1 MRRSMNDIGGGE
13 DDEIQQAIRLSLQE
27 LGMTYSQENQVENAE
42 EEVRERLH
50 VPFKF
55 VFLLFIFLAMCC
67 CVALLCWTKLPLDD
81 HMADK
86 SLFCFASE
94 G

>member
-27 LGMTYSQENQVENAE
+27 LGMTYSQENQGENAE
-42 EEVRERLH
+42 QEVREREH
-50 VPFKF
+50 APF
-55 VFLLFIFLAMCC
+55 LFCNITFFSGYIMLCC
-67 CVALLCWTKLPLDD
+67 SLLCWTKLPLDD

-86 SLFCFASE
+86 ELVLLCQ
-94 G
+94 